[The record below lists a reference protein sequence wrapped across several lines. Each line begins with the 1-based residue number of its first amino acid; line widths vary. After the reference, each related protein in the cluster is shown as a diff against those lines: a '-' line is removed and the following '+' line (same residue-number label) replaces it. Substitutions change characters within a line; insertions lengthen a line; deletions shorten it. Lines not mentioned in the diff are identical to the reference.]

1 MHPSPRPHLPLLP
14 SLRYPH
20 RPAPHCSHSPPLAPA
35 HRPDRVPPP
44 PDPSRLRSAP
54 SPSPPAATRPAA
66 RSASFDPVFGP
77 HPPLFRRFS
86 GAFPASRSPFFR
98 RRYLVIPIFLY
109 IYSRLK
115 RHSRS
120 PKPRTASA
128 RTASHGSETE
138 GSDTHGS
145 LHPRTGARRRGSNRK
160 QP

>member
-20 RPAPHCSHSPPLAPA
+20 RPAPRYFHSTPSLPSDT
-35 HRPDRVPPP
+35 RRVPA
-44 PDPSRLRSAP
+44 AP
-54 SPSPPAATRPAA
+54 SKPFATPLRPFALSARRHAA